1 MRYTTIASGS
11 SGNCAFV
18 EGKQT
23 RLLVDAGLTGKQVEK
38 GLAAVGVDPR
48 TIDAIVVTHEHI
60 DHIRGVGVL
69 ARRYKLP
76 VYASEGCWQGM
87 ENAIG
92 DVPEAQ
98 VRVID
103 PNKKVTLNSL
113 EIEAFATPHDAR
125 EPIGMTIDDGDS
137 RLGIATDIGYVTR
150 GMGRRLIDCQGLIF
164 EANHDPKMLQTGP
177 YPAYL
182 KRRIASD
189 KGHLSNPDAG
199 EALVKL
205 CEGGVRQV
213 LLSHLSNEN
222 NRPDLAVHTVASIL
236 AENEHTVDLI
246 GDYAP
251 PAVVGLEGVMAVAEQ
266 RALRWPE
273 AGAESRSGGRA
284 ERVRLS
290 VAPRYEPHPLEEI

>member
-23 RLLVDAGLTGKQVEK
+23 RLLVDAGLAGKAVEK

-76 VYASEGCWQGM
+76 VYASEGCWEGM
-87 ENAIG
+87 KHAIG

-98 VRVID
+98 VRLID
-103 PNKKVTLNSL
+103 PNKKVTLKNL
-113 EIEAFATPHDAR
+113 EIEAFPTPHDAR
-125 EPIGMTIDDGDS
+125 APIGMTIDDGDS

-164 EANHDPKMLQTGP
+164 EANYDPKLLQTGP
-177 YPAYL
+177 YPAHL

-205 CEGGVRQV
+205 CDGAVRQV
-213 LLSHLSNEN
+213 LLSHLSQEN

-236 AENEHTVDLI
+236 TENEHAVQLV
-246 GDYAP
+246 GDG
-251 PAVVGLEGVMAVAEQ
+251 AVALEGVLAVAEG
-266 RALRWPE
+266 RALPWPE
-273 AGAESRSGGRA
+273 PGAEGRSGART
-284 ERVRLS
+284 EQVRLS